1 MKSVKKIQPY
11 QKIAQV
17 LRSAG
22 LKGET
27 VSPEEIAASFSS
39 DPVMTKL
46 LYRLS
51 TYVYDIKKN
60 GGVIRVFKDGRKVV
74 GYELINPNAFDE
86 DGRPVSK
93 AAQNAVQAAAAVGA
107 TEVASDAPEG
117 SEAVLEASEVEEVA
131 EAA

>member
-1 MKSVKKIQPY
+1 MKKIQPY

-60 GGVIRVFKDGRKVV
+60 GGVVRVFKDGRKVV

-86 DGRPVSK
+86 YGRPVSK
-93 AAQNAVQAAAAVGA
+93 ASQKAAQAAAEVDA
-107 TEVASDAPEG
+107 TEVATDAPEC

-131 EAA
+131 EAV

>member
-1 MKSVKKIQPY
+1 MKKIQPY

-93 AAQNAVQAAAAVGA
+93 AAQIVSNAVQAAAAVGA
-107 TEVASDAPEG
+107 TEVATDAPEG